1 MTKLIKITL
10 PSICLIGVLCATAA
24 SAVVDQAAAA
34 GDLAEISAI
43 SVKAKAALSEAALS
57 GDVDAI
63 AEAGKRSDAIDAAA
77 AQATAAYATLESE
90 LASGN
95 EDAAQSA
102 VDDLKAALQR
112 AIDAINGI
120 IVGGGPGGD
129 QPKDGKGNSAG
140 GPGRP
145 YDPPNMYDVPW
156 NSQTMR
162 DFYQSQF
169 GNFWMSGVNPPD
181 QEATP
186 E

>member
-10 PSICLIGVLCATAA
+10 PSICLIGVLCATTA

-43 SVKAKAALSEAALS
+43 SVQAKEALSKAALS

-63 AEAGKRSDAIDAAA
+63 AEAGKRSDAIDNAA
-77 AQATAAYATLESE
+77 AQATAAYATVESE

-102 VDDLKAALQR
+102 VDDLKAALQN
-112 AIDAINGI
+112 AMDALKGVIPDNGDE
-120 IVGGGPGGD
+120 PD
-129 QPKDGKGNSAG
+129 QPKDGKKNSAG

-156 NSQTMR
+156 NSQMMR

-169 GNFWMSGVNPPD
+169 GNFWMSGVCPPD